1 MSSSLAI
8 LHLFARSSVKI
19 TPNQNGKTDSW
30 SIYMRQKKQGRSR
43 ASRSVQTQL
52 GGLLRPT
59 YERQSD
65 LIDDVMEGKKPLEDT
80 PEAIQSAVRLPIYEM
95 ACMILDMERSERQPF
110 INNLP
115 VLIRPHIEAETR
127 RIYNVQRTQS

>member
-1 MSSSLAI
+1 M
-8 LHLFARSSVKI
+8 
-19 TPNQNGKTDSW
+19 Q
-30 SIYMRQKKQGRSR
+30 QKKREHSH
-43 ASRSVQTQL
+43 ASHSVQTQH
-52 GGLLRPT
+52 GGLFRNTYNRP
-59 YERQSD
+59 SD
-65 LIDDVMEGKKPLEDT
+65 LIADVMEGKKPLEDM

-127 RIYNVQRTQS
+127 RIYNVQRSKS